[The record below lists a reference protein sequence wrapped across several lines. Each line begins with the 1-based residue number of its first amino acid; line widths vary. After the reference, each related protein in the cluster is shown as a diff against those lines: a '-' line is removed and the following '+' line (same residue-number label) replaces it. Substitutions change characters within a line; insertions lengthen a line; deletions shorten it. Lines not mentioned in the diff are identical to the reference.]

1 MAETV
6 TITSKGQITIPSRL
20 RKKLGIEEGK
30 KLLIFDEG
38 KELRMIPVPKLS
50 ELAGVDEAL
59 FKGRKPSKEL
69 KLREMSGQKSSTGES
84 VRSSVLLDTKPLIK
98 LFAKEDGWEEVR
110 TILSSIE
117 KEQLAGAISVLSL
130 TEIYDKYLREH
141 RPDLAETRV
150 EQPQVRYLSQE
161 SECR

>member
-1 MAETV
+1 
-6 TITSKGQITIPSRL
+6 
-20 RKKLGIEEGK
+20 
-30 KLLIFDEG
+30 
-38 KELRMIPVPKLS
+38 
-50 ELAGVDEAL
+50 
-59 FKGRKPSKEL
+59 
-69 KLREMSGQKSSTGES
+69 MSGQKSSTGES

-150 EQPQVRYLSQE
+150 NSLRYATYLRKVSVDDEVATKAGEFKGKYTVSVVDAIVAASAWVAGSSIISDDPDFKKIEEVQTLTE
-161 SECR
+161 KQYVSRLR